1 MEPGGTAT
9 VTVTMRN
16 TGTTTW
22 KRTVAT
28 ETTRQSIRK
37 TLSIFGLRAIGHDWG
52 VRTVNVSGS
61 AAPNALYRFQFTIT
75 APEKPATYPFQRR
88 MVRDTI
94 IVDIPTVPASLDWG
108 FGAVTPRKLIVVAKA
123 PPPPPDTAPSFEGA
137 PIPDQEWL
145 VGQAIKSVTLPAATG
160 GNGTLNYSF
169 FGCRL
174 PGGVRRSGRLIHGT
188 PTAVKEVT
196 CTWKVTDSDANRAE
210 SDTAKLT
217 FKIIVRQPVLVLSK
231 ASLQVKE
238 NGSSD
243 FTVKLGA
250 PPTDTVTVS
259 LTSGD
264 ATAVGVPTSLAFTTT
279 DYGEAQTVT
288 VTGKDDPDAH
298 GENTSVKLVASGG
311 GYAGI
316 SASVGVKVTDD
327 DTYEPPIVD
336 PESQKVDEGAN
347 GTLDV
352 RLSTQPIGDVT
363 VSVTSDNGAVTV
375 EPASLTFT
383 ESNYASVQTVTVTAA
398 EDDDAATR
406 T

>member
-1 MEPGGTAT
+1 MVGRCAVVRRRGFFLALAFTAGAASGADNAAFVSYSGVPSRMEPGGTAT

-243 FTVKLGA
+243 FTVKLGGA
-250 PPTDTVTVS
+250 AD
-259 LTSGD
+259 G
-264 ATAVGVPTSLAFTTT
+264 
-279 DYGEAQTVT
+279 
-288 VTGKDDPDAH
+288 H
-298 GENTSVKLVASGG
+298 GHGFVDERGRDGG
-311 GYAGI
+311 GGA
-316 SASVGVKVTDD
+316 
-327 DTYEPPIVD
+327 
-336 PESQKVDEGAN
+336 DELGLHHDGLRRGAD
-347 GTLDV
+347 GH
-352 RLSTQPIGDVT
+352 GD
-363 VSVTSDNGAVTV
+363 GQGR
-375 EPASLTFT
+375 P
-383 ESNYASVQTVTVTAA
+383 
-398 EDDDAATR
+398 
-406 T
+406 